1 MLRNSQNKEVQIWL
15 PHYNTLETQ
24 LHQKAN
30 NNMGI
35 SHVLIPLLVLITS
48 SLTGLVCGNTELRAL
63 LDLKAS
69 LDPENKLLQS
79 WTENGDPCS
88 GSFEGIACNEH
99 RKVANISLQGKGL
112 TGKLSPALSGLKCLS
127 GLYLHY
133 NSLSGEIPKEIR
145 NLTELTDLYLDVN
158 NLSGNIPPEIGSM
171 ASLQVLQL
179 CCNQLTGNIPAQIGS
194 LKSLSVL
201 TLQHN
206 RLNGGIPDSLGNLG
220 KLKRLD
226 LSFNSLF
233 GTIPESLANNAELLF
248 LDVQNN
254 TLSGIVPSALKRL
267 NGGFQFQN
275 NPGLC
280 GDGIASLRACTV
292 YDNTQINPVKP
303 FGSHSNDTTPIDISE
318 PSGFKEHCNQSQCSN
333 SSKFPQIAV
342 LAAVTSVTVILA
354 GTGILIFFRY
364 RRRKQKI
371 GNTSESSDW
380 QLSTDLTLAKDFNRN
395 GASPL
400 VSLEY
405 CHGWDPLGD
414 YLNGTGFSREHL
426 NSFRLNLEEVESATQ
441 CFSEVNLLGKGNFS
455 SVYKGTL
462 RDGSL
467 VAIRSINVTSC
478 KSEEAEFVKGLYL
491 LTSLRHENII
501 RLRGFCC
508 SRGRGECFLI
518 YDFAPKGKLSK
529 YLDQEEGSSNVLD
542 WSTRVSII
550 IGIAKGI
557 GYLHS
562 SEVNKPAIVHRNLS
576 VEKVLIDQQF
586 NPLIAD
592 CGLHKLLA
600 DDIVF
605 SVLKT
610 SAAMGYLAPEYVTTG
625 RFTER
630 SDVFAFGVISLQ
642 ILSGSLVLTSSMR
655 LAAESATFENFI
667 DRNLK
672 GKFSESEAAK
682 LGKMALVCTHEDPE
696 NRPTMEAVIEELTVA
711 APVMATFLFS

>member
-1 MLRNSQNKEVQIWL
+1 MPRNSQNREIQIWFS
-15 PHYNTLETQ
+15 HYNTIETH
-24 LHQKAN
+24 LGQKAN

-35 SHVLIPLLVLITS
+35 SHVLIPLLVLITL

-112 TGKLSPALSGLKCLS
+112 TGNLSPALSGLKCLS

-133 NSLSGEIPKEIR
+133 NNLSGGIPKEIG

-158 NLSGNIPPEIGSM
+158 NLFGKIPPEIGNM
-171 ASLQVLQL
+171 AALQVLQL
-179 CCNQLTGNIPAQIGS
+179 CCNQLTGNIPAQLGS

-201 TLQHN
+201 TLQNN
-206 RLNGGIPDSLGNLG
+206 RLNGEIPDSLGNLG
-220 KLKRLD
+220 MLKRLD
-226 LSFNSLF
+226 LSFNALF
-233 GTIPESLANNAELLF
+233 GTIPESLANNPELLF

-254 TLSGIVPSALKRL
+254 SLSGIVPSALKRL

-280 GDGIASLRACTV
+280 GDGIASLRACTA
-292 YDNTQINPVKP
+292 YDNMEINPVKP
-303 FGSHSNDTTPIDISE
+303 FGSHSNNTTPIDISE
-318 PSGFKEHCNQSQCSN
+318 PSGFKEHCNQSHCSN
-333 SSKFPQIAV
+333 SSKFPQIAIV
-342 LAAVTSVTVILA
+342 AAVTSVTVILT

-364 RRRKQKI
+364 RRHKQKI
-371 GNTSESSDW
+371 GNTSESSDG
-380 QLSTDLTLAKDFNRN
+380 QLSTDLTLAKEFNMN

-414 YLNGTGFSREHL
+414 YLNGTGFSQEHL
-426 NSFRLNLEEVESATQ
+426 NSFRLNLEEIESATQ

-462 RDGSL
+462 RDGSH

-491 LTSLRHENII
+491 LASLRHENII

-529 YLDQEEGSSNVLD
+529 YLDQEEETSNVLD
-542 WSTRVSII
+542 WSARVSII

-592 CGLHKLLA
+592 SGLHKLLA

-625 RFTER
+625 RFTEG
-630 SDVFAFGVISLQ
+630 SDVFAFGVIIFQ
-642 ILSGSLVLTSSMR
+642 ILSGSLVLTNSMR

-667 DRNLK
+667 DSNLK
-672 GKFSESEAAK
+672 GKFSESEATK
-682 LGKMALVCTHEDPE
+682 LGKMALVCTQEDPE
-696 NRPTMEAVIEELTVA
+696 NRPTMEAVIDELTVA
-711 APVMATFLFS
+711 APVMATFVFS

>member
-1 MLRNSQNKEVQIWL
+1 MI
-15 PHYNTLETQ
+15 
-24 LHQKAN
+24 
-30 NNMGI
+30 
-35 SHVLIPLLVLITS
+35 
-48 SLTGLVCGNTELRAL
+48 GNE
-63 LDLKAS
+63 
-69 LDPENKLLQS
+69 
-79 WTENGDPCS
+79 
-88 GSFEGIACNEH
+88 
-99 RKVANISLQGKGL
+99 
-112 TGKLSPALSGLKCLS
+112 
-127 GLYLHY
+127 
-133 NSLSGEIPKEIR
+133 
-145 NLTELTDLYLDVN
+145 
-158 NLSGNIPPEIGSM
+158 
-171 ASLQVLQL
+171 
-179 CCNQLTGNIPAQIGS
+179 
-194 LKSLSVL
+194 
-201 TLQHN
+201 
-206 RLNGGIPDSLGNLG
+206 
-220 KLKRLD
+220 
-226 LSFNSLF
+226 
-233 GTIPESLANNAELLF
+233 
-248 LDVQNN
+248 
-254 TLSGIVPSALKRL
+254 ALKRL

-364 RRRKQKI
+364 RRHKQKI

-462 RDGSL
+462 RDGTL

-550 IGIAKGI
+550 IGIAKGQFCFGITHHTHDFFIFFALLYLLIFDASTKPGI

-630 SDVFAFGVISLQ
+630 SDIFAFGVIILQ